1 MCVNKFGAS
10 YRMEWAHIIITNG
23 QIQNNTQLYAAAN
36 NNPIDTRSS
45 TLFSPVP
52 APPVLRRR
60 RRPRT
65 RRPSPPPGAAPRAAA
80 AGVPGN
86 RRCGHRGGGSGSTG
100 HRYALAWSTRATGD
114 TLSERNTARR
124 RSPRSAGSDAF
135 GADRTD
141 TTYTTYRCIL
151 EHIRV

>member
-10 YRMEWAHIIITNG
+10 MNVMAHITT
-23 QIQNNTQLYAAAN
+23 QNNTQLYAAAAD

-45 TLFSPVP
+45 TLLSPVP

-60 RRPRT
+60 RRPRP

-86 RRCGHRGGGSGSTG
+86 RRCGHRGGGSGNTR
-100 HRYALAWSTRATGD
+100 HRYALAWSTRATEG
-114 TLSERNTARR
+114 TLSERNSSRR

-135 GADRTD
+135 RAQNERTQHTDAD
-141 TTYTTYRCIL
+141 
-151 EHIRV
+151 